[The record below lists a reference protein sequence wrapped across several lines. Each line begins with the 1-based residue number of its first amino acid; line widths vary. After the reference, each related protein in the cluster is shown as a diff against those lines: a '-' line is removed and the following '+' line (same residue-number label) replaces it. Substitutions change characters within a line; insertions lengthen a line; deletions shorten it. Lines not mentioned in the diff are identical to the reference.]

1 MIFEKIAKT
10 IRLLIEIY
18 NITSGH
24 PDMILP
30 EKEIMDDLTE
40 YVDKQLNNIGNT
52 SETVWK
58 RKHESAEIQ
67 HPAEN
72 IKE

>member
-1 MIFEKIAKT
+1 
-10 IRLLIEIY
+10 
-18 NITSGH
+18 
-24 PDMILP
+24 MILP

-40 YVDKQLNNIGNT
+40 YVDKQLNNIGNE
-52 SETVWK
+52 SEIVWK

-72 IKE
+72 IKEQG